1 MDSSEVATIPGG
13 LRLRGHAHDGVHVA
27 VVLSGGFAERE
38 GSQWRDMTPGLLRV
52 SAAASHDLTFGPQ
65 GTRCLVIE
73 AEPDLPTRTLVR
85 LARPEFLTLDPWLQQ
100 LVGRLTQG
108 DGPEGEYSAL
118 RRHGLRTELFAQL
131 DRRLDG
137 RTAPPPPWLAR
148 IRERLH
154 DARGRVAVAELAAE
168 AQVHRVHLARAFRD
182 HFGVPITVYA
192 RRIQIETAQQLLLK
206 STLPLSQVAA
216 VAGFADQS
224 HLTRTMQATLGRTPG
239 RVRREALHR
248 FKTRPRAAG

>member
-1 MDSSEVATIPGG
+1 MDSSEVATVPGG
-13 LRLRGHAHDGVHVA
+13 IRLRGHAHDTVHVA
-27 VVLSGGFAERE
+27 AVLSGGFAERD
-38 GSQWRDMTPGLLRV
+38 GSRWQEMTPGLLRV
-52 SAAASHDLTFGPQ
+52 SAAASHDLTFGPL

-73 AEPDLPTRTLVR
+73 AEPELEARALVR
-85 LARPEFLTLDPWLQQ
+85 LSRPAFLTLDPWLHR
-100 LVGRLTQG
+100 LVQSLAQADDDAGG
-108 DGPEGEYSAL
+108 YSML
-118 RRHGLRTELFAQL
+118 RQHGLRTELLAQL

-154 DARGRVAVAELAAE
+154 DARGRVPVAELAAE

-192 RRIQIETAQQLLLK
+192 RRIQVEAARKLLLK
-206 STLPLSQVAA
+206 STMPLSQVAA

-224 HLTRTMQATLGRTPG
+224 HLTRTMQATLGWTPG

-248 FKTRPRAAG
+248 FKTAPRAGG